1 MMNLVIDIG
10 NTLVKYAV
18 FLGNEI
24 IELKKMEIENEA
36 LIKNLLS
43 EYKIKSII
51 ISSVRKERDWNF
63 NIRTIVLSEKTKLPI
78 TLQYK
83 TPQTLGN
90 DRIANVVAVTSLY
103 KNKNILVI
111 DAGTCITFDFIDNN
125 SCYHGGR
132 ISPGLNM
139 RYKSLNEFT
148 SNLPKLSITKDF
160 TLFGDNTNSSII
172 TGVQMGIIS
181 EIEGFISDLKKEKE
195 DLIVILTGGDTFFF
209 ENNLKNGIF
218 ADPNLVLKGLNE
230 ILKYNE

>member
-18 FLGNEI
+18 FSENEI
-24 IELKKMEIENEA
+24 VELKKMEIENEE
-36 LIKNLLS
+36 LIKNLVS

-51 ISSVRKERDWNF
+51 ISSVRKERGWNF

-78 TLQYK
+78 NLKYK

-90 DRIANVVAVTSLY
+90 DRIANVVAVNSLY

-111 DAGTCITFDFIDNN
+111 DAGTCITFDFIDNH

-160 TLFGDNTNSSII
+160 TLFGDDTNSSII
-172 TGVQMGIIS
+172 TGVQMGVIS

-209 ENNLKNGIF
+209 ENYLKNGIF

>member
-10 NTLVKYAV
+10 NSLVKYAV
-18 FLGNEI
+18 FSGNEI

>member
-18 FLGNEI
+18 FSGNEI
-24 IELKKMEIENEA
+24 IELKKIEIENEE

-90 DRIANVVAVTSLY
+90 DRIANVVAVNSLY

-132 ISPGLNM
+132 ISPGINM

-172 TGVQMGIIS
+172 TGVQMGVIS

-195 DLIVILTGGDTFFF
+195 DLIVILTGGDAFFF
-209 ENNLKNGIF
+209 EKYLKNGIF